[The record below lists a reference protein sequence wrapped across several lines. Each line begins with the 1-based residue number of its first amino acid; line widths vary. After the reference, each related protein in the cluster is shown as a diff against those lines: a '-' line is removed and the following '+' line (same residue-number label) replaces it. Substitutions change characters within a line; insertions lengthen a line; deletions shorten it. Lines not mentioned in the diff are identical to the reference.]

1 MENQENKSKGITLI
15 ALAIT
20 VIILLLLA
28 GISIITLTGDNGLIT
43 SSIKAKFK
51 SEVKEIQENLQTKI
65 VEDKNE
71 NKYQFG
77 TLSQKLGIVD
87 EYNDKLYIE
96 DGEIV
101 YIQDK
106 VTENEIK
113 WLEEM
118 QIYAKKG
125 VIPIYTKE
133 QFEKI
138 GTGEEIRIEE
148 AGGEKFTFNIDS
160 YYVLQNDID
169 LERNE
174 RNQWNPLCTSFDK
187 RFKGIIDGK
196 NYTISGIY
204 INDNEK
210 ENQGLFVY
218 NAGTIK
224 NLKTD
229 GYVSA
234 KNYISGLV
242 VRNESGGKIINCE
255 NRVEVSLK
263 KGNYAGGLVTY
274 NSGEIENC
282 VNNELLELYSISG
295 GICGV
300 NTNQGIIKKSYNNH
314 ELLVSDFSIGGIVGD
329 NGGIVEKC
337 YNAGNLFKTGTH
349 SRYGKGGIV
358 ASNSGT
364 VKNCYN
370 IADIDVDG
378 WNIGGVVGQNN
389 SSGSIEN
396 SYNIGSISKK
406 ISTGGIVGLND
417 GIIKNCYTIEDIIEV
432 VGKNNGTLENSSLL
446 NEKQMKLE
454 ENIILEGGEE
464 VNFLYIL
471 NNGTNVW
478 KEDITGI
485 NNGFPVLD

>member
-1 MENQENKSKGITLI
+1 MENQKEESKGITLI

-28 GISIITLTGDNGLIT
+28 GISIATLTGDNGLIT

-65 VEDKNE
+65 VEDKDK

-138 GTGEEIRIEE
+138 GTGEEIKIEE
-148 AGGEKFTFNIDS
+148 AGGEKFTFKIDS

-174 RNQWNPLCTSFDK
+174 SNQWNPLCISFDK
-187 RFKGIIDGK
+187 RFKGTIDGK

-224 NLKTD
+224 NLKIH
-229 GYVSA
+229 GYVNA

-242 VRNESGGKIINCE
+242 VRNESGGKIVNCE
-255 NRVEVSLK
+255 NRVEVCLK

-314 ELLVSDFSIGGIVGD
+314 ELLVNDFSIGGIVGD
-329 NGGIVEKC
+329 NRGIVEKC
-337 YNAGNLFKTGTH
+337 YNSGILSKIGTY

-358 ASNSGT
+358 ASNSGI

-396 SYNIGSISKK
+396 SYNIGRISKK
-406 ISTGGIVGLND
+406 TNTGGLVGIND
-417 GIIKNCYTIEDIIEV
+417 GIIKNSYSIEDIIEL
-432 VGKNNGTLENSSLL
+432 VGENNGTLENSSLL

-471 NNGTNVW
+471 NNGTNIW

-485 NNGFPVLD
+485 NNGFPILV